1 MVNHTFSSD
10 EYRRFDPVSVY
21 DRDAAPRQFDTFW
34 SIVGVLFIA
43 GATAILADEEW
54 PTDLVPASEAA
65 ESTAPATIL
74 VPPRLNVIALTA
86 DFKVAPLTADD
97 IRHVQTRLEELGFAP
112 GRIDGIA
119 GGRTLD
125 ALNAYRASRNL
136 EPASL
141 VDYGSAGGLLD

>member
-10 EYRRFDPVSVY
+10 EYRRFDPVAAY
-21 DRDAAPRQFDTFW
+21 DRDAAPRQFDSFW
-34 SIVGVLFIA
+34 SIAGVLFIT
-43 GATAILADEEW
+43 GATAILADEQW
-54 PTDLVPASEAA
+54 PADLVAASDTA
-65 ESTAPATIL
+65 ESTATAAIL
-74 VPPRLNVIALTA
+74 APPRFNVIALTA
-86 DFKVAPLTADD
+86 DFEVAPLTADD
-97 IRHVQTRLEELGFAP
+97 IRHVQARLEELGFAP